1 MNTSLA
7 IVSTMMSASEIFSC
21 AIEDDYITAD
31 PGNRKRLIRH
41 QSSLSISQG
50 PTDPCHDSLSCL
62 DDGSY
67 QSEIWTVGEQSRQV
81 RHNAVKP
88 PCTSR
93 TEVNRSA
100 RTLHAYGVPEDART
114 FTVAVDVLRAIAF
127 GQKAQRAIPFV
138 DRNDP
143 VQYRLW
149 AGA

>member
-1 MNTSLA
+1 MPR
-7 IVSTMMSASEIFSC
+7 SAEL
-21 AIEDDYITAD
+21 
-31 PGNRKRLIRH
+31 P
-41 QSSLSISQG
+41 
-50 PTDPCHDSLSCL
+50 

-67 QSEIWTVGEQSRQV
+67 HSEKGMVGEQSRQA
-81 RHNAVKP
+81 RHNAVKS

-93 TEVNRSA
+93 IEVNRTA
-100 RTLHAYGVPEDART
+100 RTLHAYGVSEDART

-143 VQYRLW
+143 MQYRLW